1 MTDNDR
7 TTIKGIREQFP
18 LLEQQIGGYPLVYLD
33 NGATT
38 QKPLSVIDAIDRYY
52 RTINSNVHRGIH
64 TLSQRS
70 TDAMEAARE
79 KVRSF
84 INAPQSR
91 EIIFTRGTT
100 ESINLVASGYSQLL
114 RPGDEVI
121 VSQMEHHSNIVP
133 WQIACGKSGAVL
145 KVIPATDDGTLDMES
160 YRKMLSPRT
169 KVVAL
174 AHVSNVLGTVNPV
187 KEITRLA
194 KEKGADVL
202 IDGAQAVPH
211 MPADVQEIGCD
222 FYAFSGHKM
231 YAPTGIGVL
240 WGSEKALE
248 ALPVYQ
254 GGGEMIK
261 HVSFSGT
268 TYGPIP
274 FKFEAGTP
282 NIEGAIGLGAAI
294 DFLTGIGMDRIQLHD
309 RCLMDYTTKKMGS
322 IEGLEIYGSAP
333 DKSGAFSFGIK
344 GAHPTDI
351 GTLLDSQGVAVRT
364 GHHCAEPLMER
375 FGIPGTV
382 RASLGLYNTEEDID
396 RLYEATLKA
405 KAMLL

>member
-1 MTDNDR
+1 M
-7 TTIKGIREQFP
+7 
-18 LLEQQIGGYPLVYLD
+18 YLD

-38 QKPLSVIDAIDRYY
+38 QKPLSVIGAIDRYY

-133 WQIACGKSGAVL
+133 WQVACGKSGAVL
-145 KVIPATDDGTLDMES
+145 KVIPVNDDGTLDMVTYAS
-160 YRKMLSPRT
+160 LLSQHTKMVSVT
-169 KVVAL
+169 
-174 AHVSNVLGTVNPV
+174 HTSNVLGTVNPV

-211 MPADVQEIGCD
+211 MPVDVQEIGCD

-248 ALPVYQ
+248 SLPVYQ
-254 GGGEMIK
+254 SGGEMIK

-294 DFLTGIGMDRIQLHD
+294 DFLTGIGMDEIRRHD
-309 RCLMDYTTKKMGS
+309 RCLMDYTTKKMSS
-322 IEGLEIYGSAP
+322 IEGLEIYGTAP

-344 GAHPTDI
+344 GIHPTDI

-375 FGIPGTV
+375 FGVPGTV

-405 KAMLL
+405 KGMLL

>member
-1 MTDNDR
+1 M
-7 TTIKGIREQFP
+7 
-18 LLEQQIGGYPLVYLD
+18 YLD

-38 QKPLSVIDAIDRYY
+38 QKPLSVIGAIDRYY

-133 WQIACGKSGAVL
+133 WQVACGKSGAVL
-145 KVIPATDDGTLDMES
+145 KVIPVNDDGTLDMES
-160 YRKMLSPRT
+160 YRKMFSPRT

-396 RLYEATLKA
+396 RLYETTLKA

>member
-1 MTDNDR
+1 MTDDNR
-7 TTIKGIREQFP
+7 TTIKGIHRQFP
-18 LLEQQIGGYPLVYLD
+18 LLDQKVGGYPLVYLD

-79 KVRSF
+79 KVRAF

-100 ESINLVASGYSQLL
+100 ESINLVASGYAQLL
-114 RPGDEVI
+114 HPGDEVI

-133 WQIACGKSGAVL
+133 WQVACGKSGATL
-145 KVIPATDDGTLDMES
+145 KVIPVNDDGTLDMGT
-160 YRKMLSPRT
+160 YARLLSRHT
-169 KVVAL
+169 KIVSVT
-174 AHVSNVLGTVNPV
+174 HTSNVLGTVNPV
-187 KEITRLA
+187 KEITRMA

-202 IDGAQAVPH
+202 IDGAQAIPH
-211 MPADVQEIGCD
+211 MPVDVQEIGCD

-231 YAPTGIGVL
+231 YAPTGIGIL
-240 WGSEKALE
+240 WGTEKALDR
-248 ALPVYQ
+248 LPVYQ

-268 TYGPIP
+268 TFGPIP

-294 DFLTGIGMDRIQLHD
+294 DFLTGIGMDEVQRHD
-309 RCLMDYTTKKMGS
+309 RELMDYMTEKMGS
-322 IEGLEIYGSAP
+322 IEGIQIYGQAA
-333 DKSGAFSFGIK
+333 DKSGSFSFGIK

-351 GTLLDSQGVAVRT
+351 GTLLDNQGIAVRT

-382 RASLGLYNTEEDID
+382 RASLGLYNTREDID

-405 KAMLL
+405 KGMLL

>member
-1 MTDNDR
+1 M
-7 TTIKGIREQFP
+7 
-18 LLEQQIGGYPLVYLD
+18 YLD

-38 QKPLSVIDAIDRYY
+38 QKPLSVIGAIDRYY

-145 KVIPATDDGTLDMES
+145 KVIPVTDDGTLDMES
-160 YRKMLSPRT
+160 YRKTLSPRT

-211 MPADVQEIGCD
+211 MPVDVQEIGCD

-294 DFLTGIGMDRIQLHD
+294 DFLTDIGMDRIQLHD
-309 RCLMDYTTKKMGS
+309 RCLMDYTTGKMRS
-322 IEGLEIYGSAP
+322 IEGLEIYGTAP

-351 GTLLDSQGVAVRT
+351 GTLLDNQGVAVRT